1 MTAPV
6 DPSSPLLLDVH
17 ALTKRFRGIVALNA
31 VGLRVRAGELF
42 AVIGPNGAG
51 KSTLFNCLTGVLQ
64 PDEGTVRFDDQDLL
78 RLSASAR
85 ARQGIARTFQRVELF
100 GGMTVR
106 DHLIVAD
113 RARHRQG
120 TFLADL
126 FKPSR
131 PTADELARS
140 GDVLE
145 LLGIPQ
151 LADDPAESLPLGR
164 ARLVELARALITEP
178 RLLFLDEPSSG
189 LDRSETDEVAQ
200 VLRTVCESRGVSV
213 VLIEHDVAM
222 VAELAESVWV
232 LDYGQLIASGP
243 TEEVFADERVR
254 SAYLG
259 ATV

>member
-1 MTAPV
+1 VSATAVRAP
-6 DPSSPLLLDVH
+6 LLDVQGV
-17 ALTKRFRGIVALNA
+17 TKRFRGIVALNA
-31 VGLRVRAGELF
+31 VDLRVGAGELA

-64 PDEGTVRFDDQDLL
+64 PDEGTVDFGGQDLL

-85 ARQGIARTFQRVELF
+85 ARRGIARTFQRVELF
-100 GGMTVR
+100 GGMSVR

-113 RARHRQG
+113 RARHRRG
-120 TFLADL
+120 TFVSDL
-126 FKPSR
+126 LRSSR
-131 PTADELARS
+131 PTDDELARS
-140 GDVLE
+140 DEVLG
-145 LLGIPQ
+145 LLGIAD

-164 ARLVELARALITEP
+164 ARLVELARALVSEP

-189 LDRSETDEVAQ
+189 LDRHETDEVAA
-200 VLRTVCESRGVSV
+200 VLRQVCDRRGVAV

-222 VAELAESVWV
+222 VADLAESIWV
-232 LDYGQLIASGP
+232 LDYGQLIAHGP
-243 TEEVFADERVR
+243 TQQVFADERVR